1 MSFEILQAFFGFGQ
15 QLIESGRSCPTP
27 AAVDPFSIGFAQ
39 ALIHSPVHDPQ
50 VPGAKLGAYVAS
62 VRLVQTVMQALPIC
76 QVHML
81 F

>member
-15 QLIESGRSCPTP
+15 QLIESGRTGTTAP
-27 AAVDPFSIGFAQ
+27 AVDPFSIGLAQ
-39 ALIHSPVHDPQ
+39 ALVNRAVHDPQ
-50 VPGAKLGAYVAS
+50 VPGAKLRAYVAS